1 MYPFYFGDSDKQL
14 YGVYDP
20 PRSNTLSDTGV
31 LLCYPMAQEY
41 MRCHWANRQLVNR
54 LSRAGM
60 HCMRFDYYGTGDSA
74 GMSSDADIDQWRF
87 DVNTGLTE
95 FKDIS
100 GASKVSL
107 VGLRLGATLAAT
119 APVQKHRVRKLVLWD
134 PVVSGSLYVDSL
146 REMHR
151 SLLDRLKRLHKNR
164 KQQQSHEMEELIGF
178 RCSDRMIADINSIN
192 LLEITEFSAAE
203 IFLFVSEQREEY
215 EQLRE
220 HLQSLGLLKGYQYI
234 SSAGE
239 WNNLHEIEN
248 ALIASDVITA
258 ISNELTG
265 K

>member
-1 MYPFYFGDSDKQL
+1 
-14 YGVYDP
+14 
-20 PRSNTLSDTGV
+20 

-60 HCMRFDYYGTGDSA
+60 HCMRFDYYGSGDSA
-74 GMSSDADIDQWRF
+74 GMTSDADIAQWQS

-95 FKDIS
+95 LKDIS

-107 VGLRLGATLAAT
+107 VGLRLGAAMAAT
-119 APVQKHRVRKLVLWD
+119 APVKSHRVRKLVLWD
-134 PVVSGSLYVDSL
+134 PVVSGSLYLDSL
-146 REMHR
+146 REMHK
-151 SLLDRLKRLHKNR
+151 SLLDRLKLLHKNR
-164 KQQQSHEMEELIGF
+164 KQQHLHGMEEIIGF
-178 RCSDRMIADINSIN
+178 RCSDRMIAGINSIN

-203 IFLFVSEQREEY
+203 IFLFVSEQRPEY

-220 HLQSLGLLKGYQYI
+220 HLQSLGLLKDYQII

-239 WNNLHEIEN
+239 WNNLYKVED
-248 ALIASDVITA
+248 ALIASEMIT
-258 ISNELTG
+258 IINNELTG